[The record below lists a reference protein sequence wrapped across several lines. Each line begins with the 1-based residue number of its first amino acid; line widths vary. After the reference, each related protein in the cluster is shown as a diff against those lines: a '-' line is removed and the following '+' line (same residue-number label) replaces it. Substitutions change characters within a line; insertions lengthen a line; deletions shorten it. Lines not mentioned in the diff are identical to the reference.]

1 MLYTF
6 KIIKD
11 GNKVVYRQTY
21 FPITVEEP
29 RLLPPQMSFLG
40 DRISPAKAIGAI
52 FSVCVQ
58 LKSRPNCSP
67 YKLLTTRVL

>member
-11 GNKVVYRQTY
+11 GNKLVYSQTS

-29 RLLPPQMSFLG
+29 SLLPPQMSFLG